1 MRAHAY
7 VCTHAREFP
16 PPLLTTLLITKI
28 CIRTLVPKVCSTNPL
43 GTATS
48 SERIR
53 GYISVMGA
61 LKFTYLLIKGIM
73 YC

>member
-7 VCTHAREFP
+7 VCTHAHELLVF
-16 PPLLTTLLITKI
+16 LTTLLITKI
-28 CIRTLVPKVCSTNPL
+28 YIRTLVPKVCSTDSL

-48 SERIR
+48 SEGIR
-53 GYISVMGA
+53 GYISVMDA
-61 LKFTYLLIKGIM
+61 LKFTCLLIKGIM